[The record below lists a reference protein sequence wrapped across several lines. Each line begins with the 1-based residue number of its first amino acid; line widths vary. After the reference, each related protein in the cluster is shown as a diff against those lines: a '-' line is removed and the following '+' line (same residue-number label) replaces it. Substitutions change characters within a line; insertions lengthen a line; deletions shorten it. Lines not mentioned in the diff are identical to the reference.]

1 MDNPVLTNLK
11 TMLALKS
18 DKQDDILSLIITN
31 TDQALRFKLEL
42 SSDEKLPPELSYIEL
57 EVCVRR
63 FNRLKNEGMSSY
75 TQEGE
80 SITFNA
86 SDFDDFMDDI
96 NLWKQR
102 HGKDVKSLGKLQFFN
117 PYRGDSRADG

>member
-1 MDNPVLTNLK
+1 MASTVLKNLK

-18 DKQDDILSLIITN
+18 DKQDEILELIINN
-31 TDQALRFKLEL
+31 TEQAMRFKLEL
-42 SSDEKLPPELSYIEL
+42 NTDEELPSELGYIEL

-63 FNRLKNEGMSSY
+63 FNRLKNEGMASY
-75 TQEGE
+75 SQEGE
-80 SITFNA
+80 SITFNS

-102 HGKDVKSLGKLQFFN
+102 HSRDVKTLGKLQFFN
-117 PYRGDSRADG
+117 AYRGDSRENG

>member
-1 MDNPVLTNLK
+1 MASTVLKNLK

-18 DKQDDILSLIITN
+18 DKQDDILELIINN
-31 TDQALRFKLEL
+31 TEQAMRFKLDL
-42 SSDEKLPPELSYIEL
+42 NSDENFPTELGYIEL

-80 SITFNA
+80 SITFNS

-96 NLWKQR
+96 NRWKQR
-102 HGKDVKSLGKLQFFN
+102 HSKDVQTLGNLQFFN

>member
-1 MDNPVLTNLK
+1 MASTVLKNLK

-18 DKQDDILSLIITN
+18 DKQDDILELIINN
-31 TDQALRFKLEL
+31 TEQAMRFKLEL
-42 SSDEKLPPELSYIEL
+42 NTDEELPSELGYIEL

-80 SITFNA
+80 SITFNS

-96 NLWKQR
+96 NQWKHR
-102 HGKDVKSLGKLQFFN
+102 HSRDVKTLGKLQFFN
-117 PYRGDSRADG
+117 AYRGDSRENG

>member
-42 SSDEKLPPELSYIEL
+42 NSDEDFPAELSYIEL

-80 SITFNA
+80 SITFNS

-117 PYRGDSRADG
+117 PYRGDSRANG